1 MSLELVKIECV
12 VNEEGRKKNIAS
24 AMSRGLPLCTQLP
37 WHDRKIA
44 ICGTAPS
51 LSRHLQELRD
61 FDGEILAA
69 NGAHDYL
76 IENGVKVDYW
86 LCIDPDKE
94 LAVYA
99 TKPSRDVKYYVGSC
113 CDPAVFDAL
122 DGYDVT
128 VVHVHEPGGP
138 EPSIKGGTGVMTRA
152 PFLALKLGY
161 KHVVIYGAD
170 ASFDDDKHVFGDDK
184 AVGVMRAGRE
194 RKYVRV
200 GDKTFL
206 TEQHFTL
213 QCAEFGAMAELFAEK
228 GLKIDF
234 RCGGM
239 LQHYI
244 EQPITPLEQINVQ
257 HG

>member
-1 MSLELVKIECV
+1 MNFDTVKIECV
-12 VNEEGRKKNIAS
+12 VNEEGRNKNIAS
-24 AMSRGLPLCTQLP
+24 AMDRGLPLCTQLP

-76 IENGVKVDYW
+76 IKNGIKPDYW
-86 LCIDPDKE
+86 LCVDPDKE
-94 LAVYA
+94 LANYA
-99 TKPSRDVKYYVGSC
+99 RKPIKGVRYYVGSC

-122 DGYDVT
+122 EGYNVT
-128 VVHVHEPGGP
+128 AVHVHEPGGP

-170 ASFDDDKHVFGDDK
+170 ASFEEDKHVFGDDI
-184 AVGVMRAGRE
+184 AAGQMRAGRE
-194 RKYVRV
+194 RVNIRV

-206 TEQHFTL
+206 TEQHFAL

-228 GLKIDF
+228 GLKIEF
-234 RCGGM
+234 RCGGL

-244 EQPITPLEQINVQ
+244 EQPIITLEELNGQYS
-257 HG
+257 